1 VWTMSEFNAEEILR
15 RLRQGE
21 AATPAAMRSS
31 IISAP
36 STAAQVNTAPR
47 ASLAPAP
54 RSSILLT
61 AGVSPLSPS
70 PEKQQQQQQQ
80 QQQKLTETVQA
91 PSSSSLLTTPLLR
104 KEHLDIRATLEQE
117 NLHLREELKK
127 ARAEIKSLKASHEAI
142 SNDFRSYKAKKE
154 GLLAK
159 NLGIIA
165 QLTEKLN
172 ALTDERGPTKAYT
185 NSKPLSRP
193 SPFKQTPNTSRYLD
207 KNESSKKQ
215 DKLNEDMR
223 EKLEAMSAAGSSAPF
238 ARPTWSEVM
247 RRITPLEQDFVR
259 SFRSSSAATPVS
271 QQQHHSSTARPSS
284 ASSSMPNG
292 YHGDS
297 APSSPTHHH
306 HHHSQYQHQ
315 SHQHFHHMHAQHSFH
330 APSMHSSHSR
340 DTFFK
345 DRMPGVDDD
354 DAPVVDIDLS
364 NR

>member
-1 VWTMSEFNAEEILR
+1 MSEFNAEEILR

-21 AATPAAMRSS
+21 AATPAAVRSS
-31 IISAP
+31 IIGAP
-36 STAAQVNTAPR
+36 STAQVNTAPR

-70 PEKQQQQQQQ
+70 PVKQQQQQQQ
-80 QQQKLTETVQA
+80 QHQHQQYQLSETEQA
-91 PSSSSLLTTPLLR
+91 PSSSSLLTPLLR

-117 NLHLREELKK
+117 NLHLRDELKK

-172 ALTDERGPTKAYT
+172 GLTEERGPTKTYT

-193 SPFKQTPNTSRYLD
+193 SPFKQTPNTSSYLD
-207 KNESSKKQ
+207 KNESTKKQ
-215 DKLNEDMR
+215 DKFNEDMR

-238 ARPTWSEVM
+238 ARPTWNEVM
-247 RRITPLEQDFVR
+247 RRITPPDQDFVR
-259 SFRSSSAATPVS
+259 SFRSSGAAPPAS
-271 QQQHHSSTARPSS
+271 QHQHSTTARPSS
-284 ASSSMPNG
+284 ASSSTPNG
-292 YHGDS
+292 YHGDY
-297 APSSPTHHH
+297 APSSPTHQHH
-306 HHHSQYQHQ
+306 HHGQYQHQ
-315 SHQHFHHMHAQHSFH
+315 HHLHAQHSFH

-340 DTFFK
+340 ETFFK

-354 DAPVVDIDLS
+354 DAPVVDIDLTD
-364 NR
+364 R